1 MAHNI
6 TTLLIYIVCPYLQ
19 AFKIDSPRPPPFFP
33 LLGELVTPSSPKLVT
48 TSPSSG
54 ERKRS
59 VTTPTALLPFRKHS
73 TSGAPLISV
82 SSASDTQQSVLREET
97 TGKRHILF
105 THIMEGTI
113 FYRPTKKV
121 VIRNF
126 IE

>member
-6 TTLLIYIVCPYLQ
+6 TTNLIYIVCPYLQ
-19 AFKIDSPRPPPFFP
+19 TFKINSPRPTFLP